1 MREELRREAGGAEKG
16 GAEAGDAEGTAGPE
30 AELFFKNKGGKKRVK
45 LFIIVN
51 NPKEIA
57 TALSGVYGAI

>member
-30 AELFFKNKGGKKRVK
+30 AELFLKK
-45 LFIIVN
+45 
-51 NPKEIA
+51 
-57 TALSGVYGAI
+57 

>member
-1 MREELRREAGGAEKG
+1 MREELRREAGGAKKG

-30 AELFFKNKGGKKRVK
+30 AELFLKIKGKKRVK

>member
-30 AELFFKNKGGKKRVK
+30 AELFLKIKGKKK
-45 LFIIVN
+45 
-51 NPKEIA
+51 KE
-57 TALSGVYGAI
+57 LNYLL

>member
-30 AELFFKNKGGKKRVK
+30 AELFF
-45 LFIIVN
+45 
-51 NPKEIA
+51 
-57 TALSGVYGAI
+57 